1 VPLGHLG
8 FLTFVL
14 DLDESE
20 DDLDLDL
27 DLDFD
32 FDLDLDLDL
41 DSDLDLDLDLDSA
54 NITGLSAFSLG
65 AGRII
70 NAVIS
75 GS

>member
-27 DLDFD
+27 D
-32 FDLDLDLDL
+32 FDLDLDSDF
-41 DSDLDLDLDLDSA
+41 DFDLDLDLDLDSA